1 MKTLVEHYKETRPDF
16 QINLQSAHSV
26 AQISEIVQDELRRM
40 ADINGEYIGSLT
52 KPQARVALSM
62 LEAFRLSFRILT
74 KEQPQS
80 IDSVGHTADPSQQSD
95 DDPIS
100 SIDGVLGGLA
110 GGALGGAI
118 TGGVIGG
125 AIGGALGAFGA
136 TVALKTIHFVK
147 PSQESKSVKF
157 STDTPTYSTSVTL
170 DKKELL
176 AYLEQTFEVI
186 DQTVA
191 EYSRLSEPVESKPK
205 LEDHPEVLE
214 FMQNL
219 IGEALALETQLP
231 LIFQSKVK
239 ELASIL
245 RKYGIRT
252 QTYQENAPDTVKELF
267 DFEPSLDPDLQN
279 YVMAKPALTKGD
291 QILLR
296 GSVIEP
302 SFLKKQ

>member
-1 MKTLVEHYKETRPDF
+1 MQTLLEHYKQNHSEF
-16 QINLQSAHSV
+16 QKELQSADN
-26 AQISEIVQDELRRM
+26 ATRISQLVQDELRRLS
-40 ADINGEYIGSLT
+40 DIDGEYIGSLT

-74 KEQPQS
+74 EEQSQS
-80 IDSVGHTADPSQQSD
+80 INSVGHTTDTSQQSD
-95 DDPIS
+95 DDTIS

-110 GGALGGAI
+110 GGALGGAV
-118 TGGVIGG
+118 TGGLVGG

-147 PSQESKSVKF
+147 PSQESKRVKS
-157 STDTPTYSTSVTL
+157 STDTPTNSTGVTL

-176 AYLEQTFEVI
+176 TYLEQTFEVI

-191 EYSRLSEPVESKPK
+191 EYGRLSEPVESKAR

-219 IGEALALETQLP
+219 IGETLALETQLP
-231 LIFQSKVK
+231 LIFKSKVK
-239 ELASIL
+239 ELSSIL

-252 QTYQENAPDTVKELF
+252 QTYQENAPDAVKELF

-302 SFLKKQ
+302 SFLNK

>member
-1 MKTLVEHYKETRPDF
+1 MKTLVEHYKETQFDF
-16 QINLQSAHSV
+16 QNQLQSADSI
-26 AQISEIVQDELRRM
+26 AKISEIVQSELRQL
-40 ADINGEYIGSLT
+40 ASIDGEYIGSLT

-62 LEAFRLSFRILT
+62 LEAFRLSLRMLT

-80 IDSVGHTADPSQQSD
+80 IDSTSYISD
-95 DDPIS
+95 IGEQGNDDLTN
-100 SIDGVLGGLA
+100 SINGVLGGLA
-110 GGALGGAI
+110 GGALGGAV

-125 AIGGALGAFGA
+125 TIGGVLGAFGA
-136 TVALKTIHFVK
+136 TVVVKTIHFVK
-147 PSQESKSVKF
+147 PSQESKGVKY
-157 STDTPTYSTSVTL
+157 STDTPMHSTGITL
-170 DKKELL
+170 DKNELL
-176 AYLEQTFEVI
+176 TYLEQTFEVI

-214 FMQNL
+214 FIQNL
-219 IGEALALETQLP
+219 MGETLALETQLP

-239 ELASIL
+239 ELSSIL

-279 YVMAKPALTKGD
+279 HVMAKPALTKGD

-302 SFLKKQ
+302 SFLKK